1 MGIPLCSTAGW
12 GVYVAV
18 GLTEWWLSSR
28 SGVSPALSKTVVLL
42 HTFQCA
48 GHSVDLSGQFPQLG
62 AVLEGVVEVLHKF
75 FPGPLLWLLFGC
87 GWWEPVFGHVPILV
101 VSTLG

>member
-1 MGIPLCSTAGW
+1 M
-12 GVYVAV
+12 
-18 GLTEWWLSSR
+18 
-28 SGVSPALSKTVVLL
+28 VLL

-75 FPGPLLWLLFGC
+75 FPRPLLWLLFGC
-87 GWWEPVFGHVPILV
+87 GWWEPVFGHIPILV
-101 VSTLG
+101 VPTLGQGGQMVEEFFPGGLFKYGGVWDDEFLLEGVY